1 MEQTTPIKFF
11 PCNDQILIKV
21 DVKQPSVIE
30 RNVKDK
36 PTMLPSGVVI
46 AVGRGTFVPGTGFVE
61 PQVQPGDHV
70 CFMLEGRLERL
81 PIAPEKDKDGNH
93 QLFCSISESL
103 IMGKLDF
110 GTEDYEQKFD
120 TIWFQTPGE
129 GSPIIA

>member
-1 MEQTTPIKFF
+1 MEQTTPIKFH
-11 PCNDQILIKV
+11 PSNDQTLLKV

-46 AVGRGTFVPGTGFVE
+46 AVGRGTFIPGTGFVE
-61 PQVQPGDHV
+61 SQFKPGDHV

-81 PIAPEKDKDGNH
+81 PIAPEKDENGNH
-93 QLFCSISESL
+93 QLFVSISESL

-110 GTEDYEQKFD
+110 GEESPQESVWFD
-120 TIWFQTPGE
+120 IAGK
-129 GSPIIA
+129 SPDLSIA